1 MNSRKQRLPPHPS
14 NSSREFPPLLSD
26 LSPFPPIPCA
36 LLNSLAAVFRPPV
49 LCFQCFARSFSK
61 TPGVGGMPTL
71 PRRALLPPSYAPRGA
86 SISCDLSRLRILP
99 VTTGV
104 YTPPAPNS
112 TQQDK
117 PMRAKSSS
125 RLIRSPRCQ
134 HRTATAR
141 QRCSLAGD
149 RSSGLCPRHAAPRHV
164 SSLNVR
170 CTSPLSS
177 RLTARIAP
185 SHLTISA
192 CSRPIL
198 R

>member
-49 LCFQCFARSFSK
+49 LCFQCFAHSLSK

-86 SISCDLSRLRILP
+86 SISCGLSRLRILP

-104 YTPPAPNS
+104 CTPPAPQFHPAGQTHESQIIQPSHPLRTLS
-112 TQQDK
+112 TSHRHRT
-117 PMRAKSSS
+117 PALFPGRRSFLRTLPSS
-125 RLIRSPRCQ
+125 R
-134 HRTATAR
+134 RTE
-141 QRCSLAGD
+141 
-149 RSSGLCPRHAAPRHV
+149 
-164 SSLNVR
+164 
-170 CTSPLSS
+170 
-177 RLTARIAP
+177 
-185 SHLTISA
+185 A
-192 CSRPIL
+192 CFFA
-198 R
+198 